1 MTKDPDATP
10 DGQGRLEPATGPQ
23 RVPRRLV
30 MPPRVVE
37 HTHWSWGLVGFY
49 ASCAGAALGATFA
62 ASGHWFFDSER
73 WVVFG
78 AVMCVACSVTCYL
91 TLRAARRPSRPPGS
105 LPRE

>member
-1 MTKDPDATP
+1 MTKHEPPPTDAP
-10 DGQGRLEPATGPQ
+10 SGARP
-23 RVPRRLV
+23 PRRLA

-62 ASGHWFFDSER
+62 ASGHWFFGSDA

-78 AVMCVACSVTCYL
+78 VVLCAVCSVTCYL
-91 TLRAARRPSRPPGS
+91 TLRAARRPASRDS
-105 LPRE
+105 SAPRQ